1 MAAARNLPPIAD
13 DNPNPQVITIT
24 NGIPSPATCII
35 ANGQQVQFIN
45 TSTSPINIYFQTDTQ
60 GKSVFTSPILI
71 GSQGNY
77 TATPNPNY
85 PDRTVNF
92 SVNDT
97 QNFPY
102 AIQVGAGPLYI
113 YVSMSNL
120 AVIEVMPSPATIPS
134 GGTWELFQ
142 ASTDTHTYNVTW
154 PNIAAPPFPNFT
166 VNNTPQMASAVTG
179 SFDYKVKL
187 PGGIAAK
194 TGSGGGTIKVGGN

>member
-13 DNPNPQVITIT
+13 DNPSPQVITIT
-24 NGIPSPATCII
+24 NGIPSPTTCII
-35 ANGQQVQFIN
+35 ANGQQVQFNN
-45 TSTSPINIYFQTDTQ
+45 TSASPINIYFQPDAQ

-71 GSQGNY
+71 GSQGTY
-77 TATPNPNY
+77 MATPNPSY

-102 AIQVGAGPLYI
+102 ALQVGAGPLYI
-113 YVSMSNL
+113 FVVTTSTG
-120 AVIEVMPSPATIPS
+120 VIHITPSPATIPA
-134 GGTWELFQ
+134 GGSWELFQ
-142 ASTDTHTYNVTW
+142 GADDGNTYNVTW
-154 PNIAAPPFPNFT
+154 PNISAPPFPNFT
-166 VNNTPQMASAVTG
+166 VNNLPQTANPVTG